1 MPGRAAFVRVA
12 IALACWTL
20 AGSPGV
26 PAADIDATAVA
37 RHYAVIVHATYAD
50 TLAAAERLRAR
61 IGEFLAHPSR
71 ERLAAARRA
80 WLEAREWYGQSEAF
94 RFYGGP
100 IDGAHGPEGRLNTW
114 PVDESYIDSVR
125 DRPDAGLINDPA
137 VPITKAE
144 LSLRNAAGGEENI
157 CTGWHAVEFM
167 LWGQDFND
175 DGPGDRPFEDFVDGK
190 APNAAR
196 RRQYLQTVTDLLID
210 DLRDVEEAWRPEAT
224 NYRAAFLEDPREAT
238 RLMLIGLG
246 SLSRGELA
254 GERLEVPLATQDQ
267 EDEQSCFSDNTHRDV
282 VADVVGIRNVWRGL
296 YRTADGRLLEGPS
309 LRDLVAARSPDAA
322 ARTTADIDATL
333 ALAEAIHPPFDQE
346 IRGGDDAPGRRRVR
360 AVIEA
365 LKRQT
370 ADLTASAE
378 AIGITRLTIGGGKR
392 R

>member
-1 MPGRAAFVRVA
+1 MGSATLAARAAE
-12 IALACWTL
+12 
-20 AGSPGV
+20 
-26 PAADIDATAVA
+26 IDADAVA
-37 RHYAVIVHATYAD
+37 RHYATLVHATYVD
-50 TLAAAERLRAR
+50 TLTAAEAMRAR
-61 IGEFLAHPSR
+61 IREFLAEPGR
-71 ERLAAARRA
+71 QRLAAARRA
-80 WLEAREWYGQSEAF
+80 WLDAREWYGQTEAF

-100 IDGAHGPEGRLNTW
+100 IDDARGPESRLNTW

-125 DRPDAGLINDPA
+125 DRPEAGLVNDPS
-137 VPITKAE
+137 VSITKAA
-144 LSLRNAAGGEENI
+144 LSSLNQAGGEENI

-196 RRQYLQTVTDLLID
+196 RRLYLDVVTDLLID
-210 DLRDVEEAWRPEAT
+210 DLRYLVEAWRPDAA
-224 NYRAAFLEDPREAT
+224 NYRATFLQDPHEAV

-282 VADVVGIRNVWRGL
+282 VADIVGIRNVWWGRYL
-296 YRTADGRLLEGPS
+296 ASDGRAIEGPS
-309 LRDLVAARSPDAA
+309 LRALVAARSADLA
-322 ARTTADIDATL
+322 TATSADLDATL
-333 ALAEAIHPPFDQE
+333 ALAEALHPPFDQE
-346 IRGGDDAPGRRRVR
+346 IRGGDEAPGRRRVR
-360 AVIEA
+360 AVIDA

-378 AIGITRLTIGGGKR
+378 ALGITRLSIGGGKR